1 MGSKDILSKTLFK
14 NLVRDFALYLFGLP
28 VTEVELLETANQ
40 RIEDRHADLVGKV
53 IVPGEPPFL
62 LHIEIQNDNDRLMPV
77 RMLRYLSD
85 LLMRFPH
92 MPVRQYV
99 VYIGKP
105 ALTMQ
110 EGFDQPDFTYR
121 YRLLDMHQVDC
132 EDLLRQDSPDAW
144 VLAILCD
151 FHTRNPSEVVQTIL
165 ARLAERLRDHP
176 ARLREY
182 VSMLDTLASNRN
194 LNVNIHEALNMLNID
209 IEKLATYQIGMEK
222 GLEQG
227 IVKGIQQ
234 GVRLHAVETAKR
246 LLAMNLEP
254 SQVATITELPLSE
267 IEGLRGSPG
276 NE

>member
-1 MGSKDILSKTLFK
+1 MK
-14 NLVRDFALYLFGLP
+14 AL
-28 VTEVELLETANQ
+28 
-40 RIEDRHADLVGKV
+40 
-53 IVPGEPPFL
+53 
-62 LHIEIQNDNDRLMPV
+62 
-77 RMLRYLSD
+77 
-85 LLMRFPH
+85 
-92 MPVRQYV
+92 QYV

-121 YRLLDMHQVDC
+121 YRLLNMHQVDC
-132 EDLLRQDSPDAW
+132 EDLLRQDSPDPW

-151 FHTRNPSEVVQTIL
+151 FHTRNASEVVQTIL
-165 ARLAERLRDHP
+165 ARLAERLSDHP

-222 GLEQG
+222 GMEKG
-227 IVKGIQQ
+227 IEKGIQQ
-234 GVRLHAVETAKR
+234 GAHIRAVETAKR

-254 SQVATITELPLSE
+254 SLVATITELPLSE
-267 IEGLRGSPG
+267 VGELRGSPAK
-276 NE
+276 